1 MKKTILFGMITAMG
15 LASCS
20 EEDGLMQGMS
30 GNAIVFTSSVASR
43 VTDTSFEPNA
53 IVSKIILR

>member
-20 EEDGLMQGMS
+20 EKDG
-30 GNAIVFTSSVASR
+30 F
-43 VTDTSFEPNA
+43 DTRN
-53 IVSKIILR
+53 VR

>member
-30 GNAIVFTSSVASR
+30 GMPSFLLLRWLLVLQTRVLSVM
-43 VTDTSFEPNA
+43 T
-53 IVSKIILR
+53 